1 MLHTH
6 WITIGGLRPLA
17 APNPYVMPRVFTPL
31 QVLRCTPVLLFML
44 LFVTLLGYSLSGIAQ
59 QSTVVTNAT
68 IIQLHKAGISKDII
82 STKIANSA
90 CSFDLSTEG
99 IIALKKE
106 GVPDDIITIMI
117 AKGSTEMPNT
127 AANPE
132 LALEPGLYY
141 FNPATREYIEMDAAI
156 LTNTKAGGLGEA
168 MERSVS
174 GLFNA
179 KLKATLSGKEA
190 NMKITM
196 TSPLFVFVFDK
207 DKTGFNDNNQAK
219 SNVESPNEFF
229 LVKLTQGKRDREM
242 VVAKEN
248 SVGDNIGIDDKVK
261 VPFHYKKLQ
270 KGLYEV
276 LTDNQLVPGEY
287 CFMFAAS
294 TASTQGITH
303 KVYDFSIQ

>member
-1 MLHTH
+1 
-6 WITIGGLRPLA
+6 
-17 APNPYVMPRVFTPL
+17 
-31 QVLRCTPVLLFML
+31 ML
-44 LFVTLLGYSLSGIAQ
+44 LFVTFLSYSLRGVAQ
-59 QSTVVTNAT
+59 QSTVVTNTT

-82 STKIANSA
+82 STKIVNSA

-99 IIALKKE
+99 LIALKKE

-117 AKGSTEMPNT
+117 AKGSTATQN
-127 AANPE
+127 AATNPE

-141 FNPATREYIEMDAAI
+141 FNPTTHEYIEMDAAI
-156 LTNTKAGGLGEA
+156 LTNSKAGGLGEA

-190 NMKITM
+190 NMKIAM

-248 SVGDNIGIDDKVK
+248 SVGGNIGIDDKLK
-261 VPFHYKKLQ
+261 VPFHYKKVQ

-276 LTDNQLVPGEY
+276 STDNPLVLGEY